1 MLGAGE
7 GLEWL
12 DSEAGKGA
20 RLDIW
25 DVERREDPVEVN
37 QGCRLG
43 LTVGAGVG
51 EKSPVPKEVRMDL
64 IVIIGV
70 EVGSAV
76 MAGRAEVVE

>member
-20 RLDIW
+20 WLNIW
-25 DVERREDPVEVN
+25 DVERWEDPVEVN

-51 EKSPVPKEVRMDL
+51 EKSSVPKEVRMDL

-70 EVGSAV
+70 EVGLAV
-76 MAGRAEVVE
+76 MAGRAEVAE